1 MKAPLRYTLFT
12 SLIAPRPIALIS
24 TLSNKGIPNAAPFSF
39 FNLMGNDPPIVT
51 IGIGKDAT
59 RKDNLKDSGYNIQK
73 TKEFVLNIVNESIL
87 DREYYIH

>member
-1 MKAPLRYTLFT
+1 
-12 SLIAPRPIALIS
+12 
-24 TLSNKGIPNAAPFSF
+24 
-39 FNLMGNDPPIVT
+39 MGNDPPIVT